1 MTPSSLFTSVK
12 SHAAGTLMCKDF
24 NLAQKASVQAV
35 AVGAAHIVDCD
46 AATGTFAAIVVLCLL
61 SLATILLGAYFGFRL
76 SETIEKPNKG
86 EVGAAAHN
94 YSAFSFF
101 D

>member
-1 MTPSSLFTSVK
+1 MDDLECDSGALVDKLYNFFATAGLRENFRAFYTQ
-12 SHAAGTLMCKDF
+12 HA
-24 NLAQKASVQAV
+24 
-35 AVGAAHIVDCD
+35 
-46 AATGTFAAIVVLCLL
+46 GTFAAIVVLCLL